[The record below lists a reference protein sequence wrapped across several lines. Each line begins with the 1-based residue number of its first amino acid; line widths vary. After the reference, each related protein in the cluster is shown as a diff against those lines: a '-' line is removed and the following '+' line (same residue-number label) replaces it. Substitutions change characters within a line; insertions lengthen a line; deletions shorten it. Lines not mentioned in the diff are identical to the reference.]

1 MIDHPDLSIHHIQTI
16 VQALYQL
23 AQADGVHST
32 ERVMLRDF
40 YDQCQA
46 DGNALTS
53 FDELLAQPFD
63 LADNAEDFHSDDLK
77 IALLNSCL
85 LLAYADGQ
93 YTTGEREKIRS
104 YAATLNFSADD
115 LAQLEETVA
124 DHLMQQISR
133 ISNME
138 ALQEVAQEMKPK

>member
-23 AQADGVHST
+23 AQTDGVHSA
-32 ERVMLRDF
+32 ERIMLREF
-40 YDQCQA
+40 YDQCQRE
-46 DGNALTS
+46 GGALTS

-63 LADNAEDFHSDDLK
+63 LADSAEDFNSDDLK

-85 LLAYADGQ
+85 LLAYADGH
-93 YTTGEREKIRS
+93 YTAGEREKIRS
-104 YAATLNFSADD
+104 YAAILNFSADD

-138 ALQEVAQEMKPK
+138 ALQEVAQELKPR